1 MFDISHTSK
10 NKSTSQT
17 TQISTKNSKIQ
28 MLIQCPEKDSEH

>member
-17 TQISTKNSKIQ
+17 TQINTKKQQNTNADTMSWKRQ
-28 MLIQCPEKDSEH
+28 WA